1 MDKEGTVMKN
11 NRGSALF
18 ITAVLM
24 FALALLTILAF
35 SFFYLKFNRSK
46 REYQFMKE
54 RIEAEVVAQNVIVHL
69 NDLVLEKAD
78 FVITI
83 KETDYEIKYDDET
96 KTYEYQ
102 IYQEFV
108 KQKINVLVNF
118 DEELTILVWNVWS
131 E

>member
-1 MDKEGTVMKN
+1 MKN

-69 NDLVLEKAD
+69 NDLILEKAD

-118 DEELTILVWNVWS
+118 DEELKILVWNVWS

>member
-1 MDKEGTVMKN
+1 MKN

-118 DEELTILVWNVWS
+118 DEELKILVWNVWS

>member
-1 MDKEGTVMKN
+1 MKN

-83 KETDYEIKYDDET
+83 KETDYKIKYDKET

-118 DEELTILVWNVWS
+118 NEELTILVWNVWS

>member
-69 NDLVLEKAD
+69 NDLILEKED

-83 KETDYEIKYDDET
+83 KETDYKIKYDKET

-118 DEELTILVWNVWS
+118 DEELKVLVWNVWS

>member
-1 MDKEGTVMKN
+1 MKN

>member
-1 MDKEGTVMKN
+1 MKN

-69 NDLVLEKAD
+69 NDLILEKED

-83 KETDYEIKYDDET
+83 KETDYKIKYDKET

-118 DEELTILVWNVWS
+118 DEELKVLVWNVWS

>member
-1 MDKEGTVMKN
+1 MKN

-69 NDLVLEKAD
+69 NDLILEKAD